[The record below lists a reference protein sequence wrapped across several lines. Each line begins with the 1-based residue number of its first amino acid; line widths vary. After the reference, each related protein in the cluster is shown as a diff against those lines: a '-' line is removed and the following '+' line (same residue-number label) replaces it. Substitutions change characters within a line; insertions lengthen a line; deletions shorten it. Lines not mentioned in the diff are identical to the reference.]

1 MNTAENNHERL
12 DVYCNFGTVR
22 HHVGVLAQRSGDIFF
37 EYTDDFIKTGLELSP
52 IKLPTKNKFLK
63 CSSPFESLPGVFYD
77 SLPDGWGRLLMD
89 RVLRSKGISPRRIT
103 PLDRLAYVGL
113 NGLGA
118 LEYEPAVSQ
127 PDSREL
133 SLDEIAGY
141 ARNVL
146 DEELA
151 GTSKEV
157 LEALLHLNGSST
169 GARPKVLVNRCSD
182 GTMKC
187 FPMTTDGAQACPDD
201 SSEPWMVKFPNTQD
215 GKTSGALE
223 YVYSIMARNSGIEM
237 PETDLLPAKDGPGYF
252 GIKRFDVS
260 GIERFHMHTA
270 CGLLEAD
277 YRIPALDY
285 EDLIKLTYILT
296 RNQQE
301 VEKVYRLAVFN
312 VLAHNRDDHG
322 KNFTFLMDKIGQ
334 WSFSPAY
341 DLTYSHGP
349 NGEQSTMV
357 MGEGKVPG
365 KEHLIVLAAVAN
377 LSAKKA
383 EQIIEQVQGSLSGF
397 EKLADE
403 YGVSARLKN
412 EVLSHLNLSEGRNN
426 FR

>member
-1 MNTAENNHERL
+1 MSPAESNHKRL
-12 DVYCNFGTVR
+12 DVYCDFGTER
-22 HHVGVLAQRSGDIFF
+22 HHVGVLAQRESDIYF
-37 EYTDDFIKTGLELSP
+37 EYTDDFIETGLEISP
-52 IKLPTKNKFLK
+52 IKLPIKTKFVK
-63 CSSPFESLPGVFYD
+63 CNSPFESLPGVFYD
-77 SLPDGWGRLLMD
+77 SLPDGWGRLLME
-89 RVLRSKGISPRRIT
+89 RLLRSKGIHPSRIT

-127 PDSREL
+127 PDLREL

-151 GTSKEV
+151 GTPNEV
-157 LEALLHLNGSST
+157 LEALLHLNGSSA

-187 FPMTTDGAQACPDD
+187 FSMTSGGARSCPDET
-201 SSEPWMVKFPNTQD
+201 SEPWMVKFPNTQD
-215 GKTSGALE
+215 GKSSGALE
-223 YVYSIMARNSGIEM
+223 FVYSIMARNAGIKM
-237 PETDLLPAKDGPGYF
+237 PETDLLPSSDGPGYF

-260 GIERFHMHTA
+260 GTERFHMHTA

-277 YRIPALDY
+277 YRVPALDY
-285 EDLIKLTYILT
+285 QDLIKLAYILT

-312 VLAHNRDDHG
+312 VFAHNRDDHG
-322 KNFTFLMDKIGQ
+322 KNFTFLMDKAGE
-334 WSFSPAY
+334 WTFSPAY

-357 MGEGKVPG
+357 MGEGRNPG
-365 KEHLIVLAAVAN
+365 KEHLVDLAAVAN
-377 LSAKKA
+377 VSDKKA
-383 EQIIEQVQGSLSGF
+383 EQIIGQVKGSLSEF
-397 EKLADE
+397 AKLADE
-403 YGVSARLKN
+403 YGVSAELKA
-412 EVLSHLNLSEGRNN
+412 EVLLHLSS
-426 FR
+426 

>member
-1 MNTAENNHERL
+1 MSTADNIHERL
-12 DVYCNFGTVR
+12 DVYCNFGTIR
-22 HHVGVLAQRSGDIFF
+22 YHVGVLAQRSGGIYF
-37 EYTDDFIKTGLELSP
+37 EYTDDFIRTGLEISP
-52 IKLPTKNKFLK
+52 LKLPTKNKFLK
-63 CSSPFESLPGVFYD
+63 CNSPFENLPGVFYD

-89 RVLRSKGISPRRIT
+89 RLLRSKGIPPNRIT

-127 PDSREL
+127 PDPQKL

-141 ARNVL
+141 ARTVL
-146 DEELA
+146 KEELS
-151 GTSKEV
+151 GTPKAV
-157 LEALLHLNGSST
+157 LEALLYLNGSST

-182 GTMKC
+182 GTMRC
-187 FPMTTDGAQACPDD
+187 FPMTTGGAQACSSDN
-201 SSEPWMVKFPNTQD
+201 SEPWMVKFPNTQD

-223 YVYSIMARNSGIEM
+223 YVYSIMARNAGVEM

-260 GIERFHMHTA
+260 GTERFHMHTA

-277 YRIPALDY
+277 YRVPALDY

-357 MGEGKVPG
+357 MGEGKTPG
-365 KEHLIVLAAVAN
+365 KEHLIGLSNVAN
-377 LSAKKA
+377 LKEKKA
-383 EQIIEQVQGSLSGF
+383 KQIIYQVQESLSGF

-403 YGVSARLKN
+403 YGVSAELKE
-412 EVLSHLNLSEGRNN
+412 EVVLHLILPLGL
-426 FR
+426 

>member
-1 MNTAENNHERL
+1 MSPAETNHKRL
-12 DVYCNFGTVR
+12 DVYCDFGTER
-22 HHVGVLAQRSGDIFF
+22 NHVGVLAQREGDIYF
-37 EYTDDFIKTGLELSP
+37 EYSDDFIETGFEISP
-52 IKLPTKNKFLK
+52 IKLPTKTKFIK
-63 CSSPFESLPGVFYD
+63 CSSPFEGLPGVFYD
-77 SLPDGWGRLLMD
+77 SLPDGWGRLLME
-89 RVLRSKGISPRRIT
+89 RLLRSKGIHPSRIT

-151 GTSKEV
+151 GTPEDV
-157 LEALLHLNGSST
+157 LEALLLLNGSSA
-169 GARPKVLVNRCSD
+169 GARPKVLLNRCSD

-187 FPMTTDGAQACPDD
+187 FPMTSGGARSCAD
-201 SSEPWMVKFPNTQD
+201 SCSEPWMVKFPNTQD
-215 GKTSGALE
+215 GKSSGALE
-223 YVYSIMARNSGIEM
+223 YVYSIIARNAGIEM
-237 PETDLLPAKDGPGYF
+237 PETDILPANDGPGYF

-260 GIERFHMHTA
+260 STERYHMHTA

-277 YRIPALDY
+277 YRVPALDY
-285 EDLIKLTYILT
+285 QDLIKLTYILT

-322 KNFTFLMDKIGQ
+322 KNFTFLMDKTGE
-334 WSFSPAY
+334 WTFSPAY

-357 MGEGKVPG
+357 MGEGRNPG
-365 KEHLIVLAAVAN
+365 KKHLLDLAAVAS
-377 LSAKKA
+377 LSKKKA
-383 EQIIEQVQGSLSGF
+383 EQIVEQTKESLSEF
-397 EKLADE
+397 ADLADK
-403 YGVSARLKN
+403 YGVAAELKE
-412 EVLSHLNLSEGRNN
+412 EVLSHLSI
-426 FR
+426 